1 VAVNGKEGVEMFL
14 SHDAGYY
21 DVILMDIR
29 MPVMDG
35 LTAAR
40 KIRESHHGDCDRI
53 PIVAM
58 TANVFE
64 EDVRKSFEA
73 GMDAHLNKPVDVK
86 QMYSLLDGIIF
97 G

>member
-1 VAVNGKEGVEMFL
+1 
-14 SHDAGYY
+14 
-21 DVILMDIR
+21 

-35 LTAAR
+35 LTAA
-40 KIRESHHGDCDRI
+40 KLIRQSDRSDCLRI

-58 TANVFE
+58 TGNVFE

-73 GMDAHLNKPVDVK
+73 GMDAHLSKPVDIK
-86 QMYSLLDGIIF
+86 QMYFVLDSMIF